1 MDKALQTGRKEYS
14 YLYYHVRR
22 LLQILFCILALVIS
36 LPLIVV
42 ASLAIKCS
50 SSGPI
55 FYRGKRVGRNREI
68 YTIYKFRTMYV
79 GTEAKVGGRLIR
91 REEADQITKV
101 GRILRKCK
109 LDELSQLINI
119 LKGEMNFV
127 GPRPIRP
134 ALLESYLKDYPD
146 YTKRFAVKPGIT
158 GLAQI
163 RGGYYIHPRRKLR
176 YDLFY
181 IQKRGLWVD
190 LKIIIITIYLVFKR
204 MLPRRLYELLTKL
217 RYMPARLRER
227 GRDFRPICISELSDD
242 SELALLARQ
251 QARYT
256 IRKLE
261 RLTKRGHQRADIF
274 YYLGIAHMMNGQ
286 RKKACVSLEKAAK
299 LEANYVQ
306 AYYQLGLLFYKQ
318 RRYKE
323 AISYLERAN
332 ASGPENA
339 NVFYL
344 LGLCHEALGSSEK
357 AGRFYGKAIIINPD
371 CKQEVYALKQDYI
384 ILIGNHIP
392 VYRILR
398 CLEIEID
405 RNPGHAD
412 LYNMLGLIYVHLG
425 QVEAAM
431 EAFSSV
437 LKIFP
442 HHTDAKISLGQC
454 FSERG
459 EFGTAIRM
467 LEAAIQEKPD
477 DANIHIQLGT
487 LYAQNG
493 NQDRAA
499 VAFKEA
505 LHIDPHHEVGRIQ
518 LKLLRHHF
526 GWETDST

>member
-1 MDKALQTGRKEYS
+1 MTILWEPKKREHSLVYRLA
-14 YLYYHVRR
+14 RR
-22 LLQILFCILALVIS
+22 LLQISFCILALVILS
-36 LPLIVV
+36 PLMVLI
-42 ASLAIKCS
+42 SLAVKCS

-55 FYRGKRVGRNREI
+55 FYRGKRVGKNGEI

-79 GTEAKVGGRLIR
+79 DTEAKVGGRLIR
-91 REEADQITKV
+91 REEAEQITRI
-101 GRILRKCK
+101 GGILRKSK
-109 LDELSQLINI
+109 LDEVPQLINI

-146 YTKRFAVKPGIT
+146 YTRRFAVKQGIT

-181 IQKRGLWVD
+181 IEKQGLWVD
-190 LKIIIITIYLVFKR
+190 LKIIMVTVYLVFKK
-204 MLPRRLYELLTKL
+204 MLPRRLYKLLTRL

-227 GRDFRPICISELSDD
+227 GEDFRPIFISNLSDD

-261 RLTKRGHQRADIF
+261 RSTKRGHQRADIF

-286 RKKACVSLEKAAK
+286 RKKARVSLEKATELK
-299 LEANYVQ
+299 PHYVE

-318 RRYKE
+318 RRYRE

-332 ASGPENA
+332 ASGAENA

-344 LGLCHEALGSSEK
+344 LGLCHKALGSLEK
-357 AGRFYGKAIIINPD
+357 ADKFYAKGIIVNPD
-371 CKQEVYALKQDYI
+371 YKQEVYTSKQDYV
-384 ILIGNHIP
+384 ILIGDHIP
-392 VYRILR
+392 VDRILR

-412 LYNMLGLIYVHLG
+412 LYNVLGLIYVHLG
-425 QVEAAM
+425 QIEAAIG
-431 EAFSSV
+431 AFSSV
-437 LKIFP
+437 LTICP
-442 HHTDAKISLGQC
+442 DHTDAKISLGQC

-459 EFGTAIRM
+459 ELGTAIRM
-467 LEAAIQEKPD
+467 LEAAIREKPD
-477 DANIHIQLGT
+477 DANVYIQLGR
-487 LYAQNG
+487 LYAQTG
-493 NQDRAA
+493 NQDWAA
-499 VAFKEA
+499 MAFKEA
-505 LHIDPHHEVGRIQ
+505 LRVDPHLDVVRIQ
-518 LKLLRHHF
+518 LKLLRHQF
-526 GWETDST
+526 GWETDSI